1 MRIVFM
7 GTPDFA
13 VPSLK
18 ALIREGYDVAGVF
31 TQPDRPKGRGN
42 KLTPSPV
49 KVAAAEAG
57 IPVFQPER
65 IRKTGTEDLRNLKPD
80 LCVTAAFG
88 QILSQEVLDIP
99 PEGNINVHASLLPKH
114 RGAAP
119 IAHAIMTGDK
129 KAGVTTMMMDAGID
143 TGDMLLQ
150 EETAVGESETCG
162 ELTERLSLIGA
173 ELLIQTI
180 RAMEAGTL
188 KRIRQNEAEMTYDP
202 MLTKELGR
210 PDWTR
215 SAGEI
220 RGLING
226 LNPWPCVS
234 VPLDGGRLKLLRA
247 VGAEGS
253 GEPGTVL
260 RADPK
265 GGLVIACGNG
275 AVRILELQ
283 APGGKQM
290 KAEDYL
296 RGHGIPEGCILREE
310 NPERRTNE

>member
-18 ALIREGYDVAGVF
+18 ALIREGYEVAGVF

-42 KLTPSPV
+42 RLTPSPV
-49 KVAAAEAG
+49 KVTAAEAG

-65 IRKTGTEDLRNLKPD
+65 IRKTGVEDLRSLKPD

-88 QILSQEVLDIP
+88 QILSQEILDIP
-99 PEGNINVHASLLPKH
+99 PMGNINVHASLLPKH

-119 IAHAIMTGDK
+119 IAYAVIAGDG

-143 TGDMLLQ
+143 TGDILLQ
-150 EETAVGESETCG
+150 EETIIGESETCG
-162 ELTERLSLIGA
+162 ELTERLSRIGA
-173 ELLIQTI
+173 ELLIRTV
-180 RAMEAGTL
+180 REMEAGTL

-202 MLTKELGR
+202 MLSKDLGR
-210 PDWTR
+210 PDWNR
-215 SAGEI
+215 EAAAI

-234 VPLDGGRLKLLRA
+234 VPWDGGRLKLLRA
-247 VGAEGS
+247 VCTE
-253 GEPGTVL
+253 
-260 RADPK
+260 
-265 GGLVIACGNG
+265 
-275 AVRILELQ
+275 
-283 APGGKQM
+283 
-290 KAEDYL
+290 
-296 RGHGIPEGCILREE
+296 
-310 NPERRTNE
+310 

>member
-7 GTPDFA
+7 GTPEFA

-18 ALIREGYDVAGVF
+18 ALIREGYEVAGVF

-65 IRKTGTEDLRNLKPD
+65 IRKTGVEDLRSLKPD

-88 QILSQEVLDIP
+88 QILSQEILDIP
-99 PEGNINVHASLLPKH
+99 LRGNINVHASLLPKH

-119 IAHAIMTGDK
+119 IAYAIMAGEAE
-129 KAGVTTMMMDAGID
+129 AGVTTMMMDAGID
-143 TGDMLLQ
+143 TGDILLQ
-150 EETAVGESETCG
+150 ERTAIGESEPCG
-162 ELTERLSLIGA
+162 ELTARLSEIGA
-173 ELLIQTI
+173 ELLIRTI
-180 RAMEAGTL
+180 REMEAGTL
-188 KRIRQNEAEMTYDP
+188 KRIQQNEAEMSYDP

-210 PDWTR
+210 PDWNR
-215 SAGEI
+215 DAAEI

-234 VPLDGGRLKLLRA
+234 VPWEDGRLKLLRA
-247 VGAEGS
+247 VCADGS

-265 GGLVIACGNG
+265 GGLVIACGKG

-296 RGHGIPEGCILREE
+296 RGHGIPAGSVMREE
-310 NPERRTNE
+310 AE